1 MQDCSRVSIILA
13 KRDIGTRSVDIL
25 RTLYDKSDPI
35 TTFSVKSR
43 QNEFAK
49 ELGITRQALNV
60 HLRKLR
66 DEGCIRT
73 GRGFIDITDT
83 GLKLLGFSSTPA
95 FIFIKIEPHMR
106 SEAYSALLKLPIQ
119 RAFRVAGDMDVVIIV
134 DRDKIDR
141 VLAKVSQI
149 VGVDD
154 TKSYLAIEP
163 LR

>member
-1 MQDCSRVSIILA
+1 LA
-13 KRDIGTRSVDIL
+13 KRDIGSRSVNIL
-25 RTLYDKSDPI
+25 RTLYDRSNPI
-35 TTFSVKSR
+35 TTFTVKSR
-43 QNEFAK
+43 QNELAQ

-73 GRGFIDITDT
+73 GRGFIDITDN

-95 FIFIKIEPHMR
+95 FVFIKIEPHMR
-106 SEAYSALLKLPIQ
+106 SEAYGALLKFPIQ
-119 RAFRVAGDMDVVIIV
+119 RAFRVAGDMDIVIVV
-134 DRDKIDR
+134 DRDKIDK

-149 VGVDD
+149 PGVED